1 MRANSIS
8 LRLNYSSSWFNK
20 IMPGRG
26 YTDNFVYVKKQ
37 LSDYLKNFF
46 NNKVISKILVN
57 SKYKVYFYSNNN
69 VIVNI
74 YVYIFKYADKFSTIK
89 KYNKIPKSSLN
100 VINNYLVLTF
110 LKNFL
115 KKIRFIILKDLS
127 KIVSDKIFNLNFIIV
142 KKIYFDASLASK
154 YITNKLLNKFKL
166 EKTVTNLQKDI
177 ILSKK
182 KSGIIVYCSGRFDR
196 KERASSEIFSEGKI
210 SLTTMK
216 NKVTYSQSNVILK
229 YGICGVKVWVLN

>member
-1 MRANSIS
+1 MRTNSIS

-20 IMPGRG
+20 IIPGKE
-26 YTDNFVYVKKQ
+26 YTDNFISAKKQ
-37 LSDYLKNFF
+37 ISDYLKNFF
-46 NNKVISKILVN
+46 NNKTISRILVN
-57 SKYKVYFYSNNN
+57 SKYRIYFYNKSNILIN
-69 VIVNI
+69 V
-74 YVYIFKYADKFSTIK
+74 YVYIFKYADKFSVL
-89 KYNKIPKSSLN
+89 KYNKISKNNLSN
-100 VINNYLVLTF
+100 VNNYLLEMF
-110 LKNFL
+110 LIKFL
-115 KKIRFIILKDLS
+115 SKVRFILLKDLGNII
-127 KIVSDKIFNLNFIIV
+127 KDKYFIFNFILV

-166 EKTVTNLQKDI
+166 EKTVITLQKDI
-177 ILSKK
+177 ILNKK

-210 SLTTMK
+210 SLTTMR